1 MGQRRKNGNGTL
13 YQRSDGQWEG
23 RYIIGYSEDGS
34 VKKKYVTAKTKKEC
48 AAKLSKIKEE
58 MGLRSDKLDPEMA
71 FSSWIEIWYELYC
84 KPKLRVTTQKNY
96 ENFIYNHIIP
106 NIGNISLNQITQA
119 KVQQFYSKMKKN
131 GRITH
136 RDVYG
141 NGLSDRSVRTIH
153 AICRSSLERACVENL
168 ISVNPTIGC
177 KLPPKKSGEMKVLSA
192 SEVRRF
198 LIQAQ
203 VEGMLPLYLLEL
215 SSGLRRGEII
225 ALQWKDLN
233 FETGELRID
242 KQVYRVDGELM
253 VMKPKTKASIR
264 TIILPEIVLRVLRD
278 YQLTVASKWMFP
290 SLYDDNKP
298 RDPHSLGT
306 KLHGILERAGCK
318 QVRYHDLR
326 HTFATLALE
335 QGMDVKS
342 LSAVLGHV
350 SSDITLDIYA
360 HITTDMQIEAARSI
374 DRSIGKASEL
384 DSRSTVK
391 VDDKPKD
398 DFKPVLNTTRRH
410 PGMGCISEINDHL
423 YEGRW
428 SPKWID
434 GKRISR
440 NVYATTREECEL
452 KLAQLIRASKEEL
465 AMLKKAKGKKG
476 RHIKKQ

>member
-1 MGQRRKNGNGTL
+1 MR
-13 YQRSDGQWEG
+13 
-23 RYIIGYSEDGS
+23 
-34 VKKKYVTAKTKKEC
+34 
-48 AAKLSKIKEE
+48 
-58 MGLRSDKLDPEMA
+58 
-71 FSSWIEIWYELYC
+71 
-84 KPKLRVTTQKNY
+84 
-96 ENFIYNHIIP
+96 HIP
-106 NIGNISLNQITQA
+106 
-119 KVQQFYSKMKKN
+119 
-131 GRITH
+131 R
-136 RDVYG
+136 
-141 NGLSDRSVRTIH
+141 
-153 AICRSSLERACVENL
+153 
-168 ISVNPTIGC
+168 
-177 KLPPKKSGEMKVLSA
+177 
-192 SEVRRF
+192 
-198 LIQAQ
+198 
-203 VEGMLPLYLLEL
+203 
-215 SSGLRRGEII
+215 RRG
-225 ALQWKDLN
+225 
-233 FETGELRID
+233 
-242 KQVYRVDGELM
+242 
-253 VMKPKTKASIR
+253 
-264 TIILPEIVLRVLRD
+264 
-278 YQLTVASKWMFP
+278 
-290 SLYDDNKP
+290 NKP

-391 VDDKPKD
+391 VEDKPKD

-476 RHIKKQ
+476 RHTKKQ

>member
-58 MGLRSDKLDPEMA
+58 LGLRSDKLDPEMA
-71 FSSWIEIWYELYC
+71 FSSWIEIWYEFYC

-192 SEVRRF
+192 AEVRRF

-203 VEGMLPLYLLEL
+203 VEGNAAIVFVGTLKWLET
-215 SSGLRRGEII
+215 
-225 ALQWKDLN
+225 W
-233 FETGELRID
+233 
-242 KQVYRVDGELM
+242 
-253 VMKPKTKASIR
+253 
-264 TIILPEIVLRVLRD
+264 
-278 YQLTVASKWMFP
+278 
-290 SLYDDNKP
+290 
-298 RDPHSLGT
+298 
-306 KLHGILERAGCK
+306 
-318 QVRYHDLR
+318 
-326 HTFATLALE
+326 
-335 QGMDVKS
+335 
-342 LSAVLGHV
+342 
-350 SSDITLDIYA
+350 
-360 HITTDMQIEAARSI
+360 
-374 DRSIGKASEL
+374 
-384 DSRSTVK
+384 
-391 VDDKPKD
+391 
-398 DFKPVLNTTRRH
+398 
-410 PGMGCISEINDHL
+410 
-423 YEGRW
+423 
-428 SPKWID
+428 
-434 GKRISR
+434 
-440 NVYATTREECEL
+440 
-452 KLAQLIRASKEEL
+452 
-465 AMLKKAKGKKG
+465 
-476 RHIKKQ
+476 

>member
-1 MGQRRKNGNGTL
+1 
-13 YQRSDGQWEG
+13 
-23 RYIIGYSEDGS
+23 
-34 VKKKYVTAKTKKEC
+34 
-48 AAKLSKIKEE
+48 
-58 MGLRSDKLDPEMA
+58 
-71 FSSWIEIWYELYC
+71 
-84 KPKLRVTTQKNY
+84 
-96 ENFIYNHIIP
+96 
-106 NIGNISLNQITQA
+106 
-119 KVQQFYSKMKKN
+119 
-131 GRITH
+131 
-136 RDVYG
+136 
-141 NGLSDRSVRTIH
+141 
-153 AICRSSLERACVENL
+153 
-168 ISVNPTIGC
+168 
-177 KLPPKKSGEMKVLSA
+177 
-192 SEVRRF
+192 
-198 LIQAQ
+198 
-203 VEGMLPLYLLEL
+203 
-215 SSGLRRGEII
+215 
-225 ALQWKDLN
+225 
-233 FETGELRID
+233 
-242 KQVYRVDGELM
+242 
-253 VMKPKTKASIR
+253 
-264 TIILPEIVLRVLRD
+264 
-278 YQLTVASKWMFP
+278 
-290 SLYDDNKP
+290 
-298 RDPHSLGT
+298 
-306 KLHGILERAGCK
+306 
-318 QVRYHDLR
+318 
-326 HTFATLALE
+326 
-335 QGMDVKS
+335 MDVKS